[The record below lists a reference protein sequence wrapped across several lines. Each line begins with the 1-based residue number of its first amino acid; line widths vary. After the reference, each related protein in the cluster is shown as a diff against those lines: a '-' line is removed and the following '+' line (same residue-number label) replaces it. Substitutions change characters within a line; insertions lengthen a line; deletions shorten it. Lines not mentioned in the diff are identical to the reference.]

1 MALLFS
7 NIRRKVLPLTSSTR
21 VRSLSLY
28 ASSKTLEEPIL
39 PDSRFLQHSAP
50 EPRPRDHTPFLLFPQ
65 VRLST
70 LPNGIRVVT
79 QSAPVFS
86 LHMASIG
93 VWIDAGSRFEAPG
106 TNGTAHFLEHMI
118 FKGTSRRTSRSLEEE
133 IENLGARLNAYTS
146 REQTTFFADVQTKDI
161 AVAVDV
167 LADILQNSRFPEHAI
182 KRERGVILRE
192 MEEVGL
198 EHENHLAS
206 QLLSLEKSGFNKSW
220 IMNLKWNFSKQYNFK
235 SPDLCFCRI

>member
-1 MALLFS
+1 MALLLS
-7 NIRRKVLPLTSSTR
+7 SIKRKVSALSFSTT
-21 VRSLSLY
+21 VRCLSLY
-28 ASSKTLEEPIL
+28 VSSKPLEESI
-39 PDSRFLQHSAP
+39 PDARFLKHSTP
-50 EPRPRDHTPFLLFPQ
+50 EPRLVDHTPFLLFPQ

-79 QSAPVFS
+79 QSAPASS

-93 VWIDAGSRFEAPG
+93 VWIDAGSRFETPG

-118 FKGTSRRTSRSLEEE
+118 FKGTRRRTSQSLEEE

-146 REQTTFFADVQTKDI
+146 REQTTFFADVQSKDI

-192 MEEVGL
+192 MEEELRFMSEG
-198 EHENHLAS
+198 
-206 QLLSLEKSGFNKSW
+206 KSVKCSE
-220 IMNLKWNFSKQYNFK
+220 
-235 SPDLCFCRI
+235 